1 MALSRKLINTTAK
14 TNIETRIKK
23 PIIPSIT
30 KNDPLSTG

>member
-14 TNIETRIKK
+14 TTIEKSIRK

-30 KNDPLSTG
+30 KKDPLRKE